1 MVHSDR
7 PTAETVFLVS
17 GGAKGIT
24 AQCVI
29 ALARRFRSK
38 FILVGRSQFDAQLEP
53 EWAVGKASD
62 ADLMQ
67 GAMVHLKSMGERPT
81 PRVLKSTVRQVLSRR
96 EIATTLHAVDEA
108 GGEAMYIA
116 TDVTNLDD
124 LRGAVAAAEPRF
136 GAVTGILHGAGVL
149 ADKLVQDKAVSDF
162 DRVVSVKVDGLL
174 NLLACVPAERL
185 DMLVLFSSVAGF
197 YGNVGQADYAVANE
211 ILNKAAHW
219 VRRQAPHCRVLAM
232 DWGPWNGGMVTPALR
247 KQLAARNVEVIP
259 IGEGTTLLADLLS
272 DSLPGF
278 DASVSQVVVGGA
290 MVPPLGKAGPAQ
302 SYRIR
307 RHLTLEA
314 NPFLQDHV
322 IGGSAVLP
330 TVCAIGWMINAC
342 EQLNPG
348 YQFLRMDDYRALKGI
363 VFDGD
368 LADAYVLELDGQ
380 PGADGDGM
388 VYDALISSQTRQG
401 RPRYHY
407 RARVTV
413 GLPLPAAF
421 ASVPVVGANAM
432 DGAALYRDSI
442 LFHGPSLQGIESIL
456 DINERGLTM
465 RCRQPWLSRDMQ
477 GQFPVQTFNPFAVDV
492 QLQSLLVWAHRYVGH
507 AGLPLQIKGGI
518 IYQPIRFGM
527 VTYATMQVRSCTA
540 RSLVADVSTVDETGR
555 LCMEVRGAEI
565 TLSERLN
572 QLFTQNRLE
581 TANSKASANAR
592 AFGDASAFGAP
603 VR

>member
-7 PTAETVFLVS
+7 PAAETVFLVS

-38 FILVGRSQFDAQLEP
+38 FILVGRSQFDAQPEA
-53 EWAVGKASD
+53 EWAVGKASE

-67 GAMVHLKSMGERPT
+67 GGMAHLKSIGERPA
-81 PRVLKSTVRQVLSRR
+81 PRVLRSMVRQVLSRR
-96 EIATTLHAVDEA
+96 EISTTLHAVDEA
-108 GGEAMYIA
+108 GGEATYIA

-124 LRGAVAAAEPRF
+124 LRAAVAAAEPRF

-149 ADKLVQDKAVSDF
+149 ADKLVQDKTVSDF

-174 NLLACVPAERL
+174 NLLACVPAEQL

-197 YGNVGQADYAVANE
+197 YGNVGQVDYAVANE

-232 DWGPWNGGMVTPALR
+232 DWGPWDGGMVTPALR
-247 KQLAARNVEVIP
+247 EQLAARNVEVIP
-259 IGEGTTLLADLLS
+259 IDVGTTLLADLLS

-278 DASVSQVVVGGA
+278 DATTNQVVVGGA
-290 MVPPLGKAGPAQ
+290 MVPPPGTVDPVGPAQ

-307 RHLTLEA
+307 RRLTLEA
-314 NPFLQDHV
+314 NPFLRDHV

-330 TVCAIGWMINAC
+330 TVCAISWMINAC
-342 EQLNPG
+342 EQLSPG

-368 LADAYVLELDGQ
+368 LADAYILELEAHRD
-380 PGADGDGM
+380 ADGDGM
-388 VYDALISSQTRQG
+388 AYDALISSQTRQG

-407 RARVTV
+407 RARITV
-413 GLPLPAAF
+413 GPPLAAAF
-421 ASVPVVGANAM
+421 ASVPVAGANAM
-432 DGAALYRDSI
+432 DGATLYRDSI
-442 LFHGPSLQGIESIL
+442 LFHGPRLQGIESIL
-456 DINERGLTM
+456 ELNEGGLTM
-465 RCRQPWLSRDMQ
+465 RCCQPWLSREMQ
-477 GQFPVQTFNPFAVDV
+477 GQFPVQTFNPYAVDV

-507 AGLPLQIKGGI
+507 AGLPLQIRGGVS
-518 IYQPIRFGM
+518 YQPIRFGA
-527 VTYATMQVRSCTA
+527 VTYTTMQVRSCTA
-540 RSLVADVSTVDETGR
+540 RSLVADVTTVDETGR
-555 LCMEVRGAEI
+555 LCLEVRGAEI
-565 TLSERLN
+565 TL
-572 QLFTQNRLE
+572 
-581 TANSKASANAR
+581 
-592 AFGDASAFGAP
+592 
-603 VR
+603 

>member
-1 MVHSDR
+1 MAHSDR

-38 FILVGRSQFDAQLEP
+38 FILIGRSQFGEEPEP
-53 EWAVGKASD
+53 EWAAGKGSE

-67 GAMVHLKSMGERPT
+67 GAMAHLMLIGERPT
-81 PRVLKSTVRQVLSRR
+81 PRVLKSMVRQVLSRR

-108 GGEAMYIA
+108 GGEAMYIT
-116 TDVTNLDD
+116 TDVTNIDD
-124 LRGAVAAAEPRF
+124 LRAAIAAAEPRF
-136 GAVTGILHGAGVL
+136 GAVTGILHGAGLL
-149 ADKLVQDKAVSDF
+149 ADKLVRDKAVSDF

-174 NLLACVPAERL
+174 NLLACVPAEQL
-185 DMLVLFSSVAGF
+185 GMLVLFSSVAGF
-197 YGNVGQADYAVANE
+197 YGNVGQADYAAANE
-211 ILNKAAHW
+211 ILNKAAYW
-219 VRRQAPHCRVLAM
+219 VRRQAPHCRVLAV
-232 DWGPWNGGMVTPALR
+232 DWGPWDGGMVTPALR
-247 KQLAARNVEVIP
+247 EQLAARNVDVIP
-259 IGEGTTLLADLLS
+259 INVGTALLADLLS

-278 DASVSQVVVGGA
+278 DATVNQVVAGGA
-290 MVPPLGKAGPAQ
+290 MVPPPGTGGPAH

-307 RHLTLEA
+307 RRLTLEA
-314 NPFLQDHV
+314 NPFLRDHV

-330 TVCAIGWMINAC
+330 TVCAVSWMVNAC
-342 EQLNPG
+342 EQLSPG
-348 YQFLRMDDYRALKGI
+348 YRCRRIDDYQALKGI

-368 LADAYVLELDGQ
+368 LADVYILELDVH
-380 PGADGDGM
+380 PGAGGEK
-388 VYDALISSQTRQG
+388 VVFDALISSQTRQG

-407 RARVTV
+407 RARVTL
-413 GLPLPAAF
+413 GAPWPAVF
-421 ASVPVVGANAM
+421 ASVPVAGSDAS
-432 DGAALYRDSI
+432 DGAALYRDAV

-465 RCRQPWLSRDMQ
+465 RCRQPWLSRELQ
-477 GQFPVQTFNPFAVDV
+477 GQFPVQTFNPFAVDA

-507 AGLPLQIKGGI
+507 AGLPLQIKEGI
-518 IYQPIRFGM
+518 IYQPIRFGV
-527 VTYATMQVRSCTA
+527 VTYATMHVRSCTA

-581 TANSKASANAR
+581 PANAR
-592 AFGDASAFGAP
+592 AFGDTNAFRAP
-603 VR
+603 AR